1 MIVNVSM
8 YITNLGAI
16 DETKMVSTLVL
27 SSVADPGLPRESVKP
42 RRESA
47 NLLFDLFFK
56 KKTYENERHW
66 AEKDAP
72 PPPPTKRVMDLQ
84 KKLQLIAGF
93 CFSSFIF
100 PFLQL
105 PTIKVQEY

>member
-56 KKTYENERHW
+56 KKTYENERNW

-72 PPPPTKRVMDLQ
+72 LPPKWVMDLQ